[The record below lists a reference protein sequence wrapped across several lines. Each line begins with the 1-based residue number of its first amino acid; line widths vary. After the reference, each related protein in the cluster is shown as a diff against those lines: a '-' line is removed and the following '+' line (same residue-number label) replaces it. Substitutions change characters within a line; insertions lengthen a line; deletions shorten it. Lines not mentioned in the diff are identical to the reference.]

1 MTNASFKNANDRV
14 INTATIDNE
23 NIETSKVYKGKSAT
37 NLLQKKAATTSKDT
51 TETTSDVGFDRLKYS
66 SDSGQSGKVGFTNQK
81 ETGTY
86 TNQEGANTLSTI
98 EMPKVT
104 AAKSGMVD
112 VFWRGGDSYTTSK
125 MMHGMK
131 KFIKRAARG
140 DRW

>member
-1 MTNASFKNANDRV
+1 
-14 INTATIDNE
+14 
-23 NIETSKVYKGKSAT
+23 
-37 NLLQKKAATTSKDT
+37 
-51 TETTSDVGFDRLKYS
+51 
-66 SDSGQSGKVGFTNQK
+66 
-81 ETGTY
+81 
-86 TNQEGANTLSTI
+86 
-98 EMPKVT
+98 MPKVT